1 MKELEKLLQ
10 YSIAMSIAIL
20 KLWGSL
26 SERQNN
32 RKNMTAAQ
40 ESNNFISG
48 IKEYSNVFSLKED

>member
-10 YSIAMSIAIL
+10 YLTAMSIATQ

-40 ESNNFISG
+40 ESSNFISG